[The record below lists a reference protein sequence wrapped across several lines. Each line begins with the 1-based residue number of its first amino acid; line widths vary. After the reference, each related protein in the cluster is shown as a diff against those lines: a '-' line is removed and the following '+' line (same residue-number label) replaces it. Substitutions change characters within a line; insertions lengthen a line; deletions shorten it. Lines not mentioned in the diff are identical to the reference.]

1 MKFGQVFKGWLEND
15 GQSEEGSVMVL
26 AVKKI
31 ELRELARISGVAG
44 NSSQLAMEEYIV
56 VKFMCFEFL

>member
-44 NSSQLAMEEYIV
+44 NSTQLAREEYIW
-56 VKFMCFEFL
+56 L